1 MVRPRP
7 ASRDKGCE
15 HMIYCVED
23 ETGIRE
29 LELYALAAAGF
40 EARGFADAGA
50 FSSAIGEEIPDLVVL
65 DVMLPDRN
73 GVEILRELRATPATA
88 RVPVIMATA
97 RGEEYEKISILDL
110 GADDY
115 LVKPFSMLEMVSR
128 VRAVLRRSGVDRQVP
143 VIRCGA
149 LEIDPRNHVVRV
161 GSGEVELTA
170 KEFRLLFFLLSRPGE
185 VCTRDLLLAEIWG
198 QEAAV
203 DTRTVD
209 VHVASLRK
217 KLGASGEDIETVR
230 GFGYR
235 IRGK

>member
-1 MVRPRP
+1 
-7 ASRDKGCE
+7 
-15 HMIYCVED
+15 MIYCVED

-29 LELYALAAAGF
+29 LELYALASAGF
-40 EARGFADAGA
+40 EARGFADAEA
-50 FSSAIGEEIPDLVVL
+50 FFCALGDELPDLAIL

-73 GVEILRELRATPATA
+73 GVQILRELRAVPATT

-97 RGEEYEKISILDL
+97 RGEEYEKIAALDL

-128 VRAVLRRSGVDRQVP
+128 VRAVLRRSGGELQAP

-149 LEIDPRNHVVRV
+149 LELDPRSHAVRV

-198 QEAAV
+198 QETAV

-209 VHVASLRK
+209 VHVASLRR
-217 KLGASGEDIETVR
+217 KLGTCGEDIETIR

-235 IRGK
+235 MRGK